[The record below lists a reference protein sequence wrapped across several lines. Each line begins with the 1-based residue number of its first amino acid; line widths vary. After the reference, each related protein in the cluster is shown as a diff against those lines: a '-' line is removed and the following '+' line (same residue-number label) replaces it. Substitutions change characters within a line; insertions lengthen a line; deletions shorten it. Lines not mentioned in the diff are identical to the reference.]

1 MVAPSETS
9 GSNGTSQTDPSRLAR
24 AKSRIVRSYRRRPK
38 EGSLPQAISV
48 LVGVVFTLIGALAFL
63 VTGFDGFVGHNPVDR
78 LFGLA
83 VNPLQNVLHLVAGV
97 LGLALSARRLWARCY
112 GWLLVAGMGALFWY
126 GLIAVERP
134 DLNVLNL
141 NWVGNWLHLGAAL
154 VGLAAAVSPAYRG
167 FRRGLPKR
175 GSG

>member
-1 MVAPSETS
+1 MVAPSGTS
-9 GSNGTSQTDPSRLAR
+9 GTSGTSEKNRPSRLDR

-48 LVGVVFTLIGALAFL
+48 LLGVVFALIGALAFL

-83 VNPLQNVLHLVAGV
+83 VNPLQNVLHLAVGV
-97 LGLALSARRLWARCY
+97 LGLAMSGRRVWARCY
-112 GWLLVAGMGALFWY
+112 GWLLVAGMGALFWF

-134 DLNVLNL
+134 DLNLLNL

-154 VGLAAAVSPAYRG
+154 AGLAAAVSPAYRG
-167 FRRGLPKR
+167 FRRGLPR
-175 GSG
+175 